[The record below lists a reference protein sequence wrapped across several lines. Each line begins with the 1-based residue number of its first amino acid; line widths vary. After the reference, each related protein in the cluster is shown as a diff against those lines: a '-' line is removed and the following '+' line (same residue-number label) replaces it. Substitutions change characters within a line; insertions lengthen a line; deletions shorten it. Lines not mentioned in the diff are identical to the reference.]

1 MGQLRSNVGVIYTY
15 ASSGPQLLL
24 LCCFWWHRTGLQ
36 SDLLKR
42 RVSQLGPHPRMEML
56 TLIPSIAVPLAAS
69 MLTNFYSLIVDRVQG
84 GPQSLGNP
92 GIFKAFEWND
102 LRLEFSSDAGAI
114 PWELIAAFARHM
126 VFKTQRGFT
135 GQFNAVYVHMA
146 TERSIRVSLKVLQN
160 AVGIER
166 TGQNY

>member
-1 MGQLRSNVGVIYTY
+1 
-15 ASSGPQLLL
+15 
-24 LCCFWWHRTGLQ
+24 
-36 SDLLKR
+36 
-42 RVSQLGPHPRMEML
+42 METL
-56 TLIPSIAVPLAAS
+56 ILIPSIAVHLAAS

-92 GIFKAFEWND
+92 GIFRAFEWND
-102 LRLEFSSDAGAI
+102 LRLEFSSDSGAI

-126 VFKTQRGFT
+126 IFNTQRGFT

-160 AVGIER
+160 AVGMER